1 MEIKKGI
8 SQMAEYPNVEI
19 NYVVPKSG
27 NMHYVLKDGILD
39 NGVIIATL
47 DPRHAIDEAN
57 PCQNVGV
64 FSANGDILVD
74 FNKKDIKRIT
84 DDLLLVVNS
93 VPTTSEVASLGDM
106 TAESNRNL
114 IVQMMMQ
121 EMGPTGEMIFE
132 DPYSEANVYATD
144 SYNNKLGLDCS
155 FIGKNNEGL
164 YFHTNDVNSLSKF
177 IKVEEFGENE
187 LVDNS
192 VNMDFDNTQTEDENQ
207 TGNEELQLNINPTI
221 LGGFNLPQDDS
232 LNTIQNIEEPTMGE
246 LTSEE
251 SENADTTI
259 EQSESTDT
267 ISDNEE
273 MEKTELSNIDVE
285 DDSKEDSS
293 EEKTIES
300 ENENDNEDSS
310 NADNGN
316 DADDSINTEEK
327 ETEENTKNADIES
340 ENEKDNND
348 SSNTTDNNIDVDNS
362 INNEAKE
369 TEENTKNED
378 NEEQSTENEEDIET
392 REDSDLEQDENDYNE
407 DEKVELDE
415 DNDSDND
422 NGFVNQDDY
431 DDDLEESTLE
441 EDDDD
446 EYEYRYKSKY
456 NFEEEDDIEM
466 EKTRKSTRI
475 KKVTFDDI
483 NSDTEVLD
491 DAIELINKMMEE
503 TDRLTRRIKKLETKL
518 EQKEEIIREQTEQ
531 IEKQENKKNELNNIL
546 NKANRLLDNM
556 E

>member
-8 SQMAEYPNVEI
+8 SQMAEYPNVVI

-57 PCQNVGV
+57 PCQNIGV
-64 FSANGDILVD
+64 FSAFGDILVD

-93 VPTTSEVASLGDM
+93 VPTTSEVASFGDEK
-106 TAESNRNL
+106 AEENRNL

-164 YFHTNDVNSLSKF
+164 FFHTNDVNSLSKF
-177 IKVEEFGENE
+177 IKVDEFGENE

-192 VNMDFDNTQTEDENQ
+192 IDVGFDNVQAEDENQ
-207 TGNEELQLNINPTI
+207 TDSEELQLNINPTI
-221 LGGFNLPQDDS
+221 LGGFNLPQTDS
-232 LNTIQNIEEPTMGE
+232 LNVIQNIEEPTMGE
-246 LTSEE
+246 LTNEGNEE
-251 SENADTTI
+251 ANTTV
-259 EQSESTDT
+259 EQSEAIDT
-267 ISDNEE
+267 ISNNEE
-273 MEKTELSNIDVE
+273 ITSDEEIEKTELSNMDV
-285 DDSKEDSS
+285 KEDSTE
-293 EEKTIES
+293 EEKT
-300 ENENDNEDSS
+300 ENDSVEDNTQNEEDVETTEDSDLEQNNRS
-310 NADNGN
+310 LEDDYKEEEKVDTEEEKTDDLSSIDNN
-316 DADDSINTEEK
+316 TDADDSISTDEK
-327 ETEENTKNADIES
+327 ETEENIE
-340 ENEKDNND
+340 
-348 SSNTTDNNIDVDNS
+348 
-362 INNEAKE
+362 KE
-369 TEENTKNED
+369 
-378 NEEQSTENEEDIET
+378 ENEEK
-392 REDSDLEQDENDYNE
+392 SNENDSVEDNIQNE
-407 DEKVELDE
+407 EEKTEIEE
-415 DNDSDND
+415 DNDNDDNL
-422 NGFVNQDDY
+422 VEQDDFDDNLY
-431 DDDLEESTLE
+431 DSILEDDL
-441 EDDDD
+441 DD
-446 EYEYRYKSKY
+446 EYDYRHKNKSKSKY
-456 NFEEEDDIEM
+456 SFGEEDDIEM
-466 EKTRKSTRI
+466 EKPRKSTRR

-483 NSDTEVLD
+483 SNDTEVLD

-503 TDRLTRRIKKLETKL
+503 TDRLNRKIKKLETRL

-531 IEKQENKKNELNNIL
+531 IEKQESKKSELNNLL

>member
-327 ETEENTKNADIES
+327 ETEENTKNADIE
-340 ENEKDNND
+340 
-348 SSNTTDNNIDVDNS
+348 
-362 INNEAKE
+362 
-369 TEENTKNED
+369 
-378 NEEQSTENEEDIET
+378 EQSTENEEDIET

>member
-93 VPTTSEVASLGDM
+93 VPTTSEIASLGDM

-285 DDSKEDSS
+285 DDSTEDSK
-293 EEKTIES
+293 EEKAIES

-310 NADNGN
+310 NAYNGN

-327 ETEENTKNADIES
+327 ETEENTKN
-340 ENEKDNND
+340 
-348 SSNTTDNNIDVDNS
+348 
-362 INNEAKE
+362 
-369 TEENTKNED
+369 ED
-378 NEEQSTENEEDIET
+378 NEEQSTENKEDIET

-415 DNDSDND
+415 DNDSDN
-422 NGFVNQDDY
+422 GFVNQDDY

-441 EDDDD
+441 DDDDD

-503 TDRLTRRIKKLETKL
+503 TDRLNRRIKKLETKL
-518 EQKEEIIREQTEQ
+518 EQKEEIIREQSEQ

>member
-93 VPTTSEVASLGDM
+93 VPITSEIASLGDM

-285 DDSKEDSS
+285 DDS
-293 EEKTIES
+293 T
-300 ENENDNEDSS
+300 EDSS

-327 ETEENTKNADIES
+327 ETEENI
-340 ENEKDNND
+340 
-348 SSNTTDNNIDVDNS
+348 
-362 INNEAKE
+362 
-369 TEENTKNED
+369 KNED

-392 REDSDLEQDENDYNE
+392 REDNDLEQDENDYNE

-475 KKVTFDDI
+475 KKATFDDI

>member
-27 NMHYVLKDGILD
+27 NMHYVLRDGILD

-93 VPTTSEVASLGDM
+93 VPTTSEIASLGDM
-106 TAESNRNL
+106 TAEANRNL

-285 DDSKEDSS
+285 DDS
-293 EEKTIES
+293 T
-300 ENENDNEDSS
+300 EDSS

-327 ETEENTKNADIES
+327 ETEENI
-340 ENEKDNND
+340 
-348 SSNTTDNNIDVDNS
+348 
-362 INNEAKE
+362 
-369 TEENTKNED
+369 KNED

-392 REDSDLEQDENDYNE
+392 REDNDLEQDENDYNE

-441 EDDDD
+441 EDD
-446 EYEYRYKSKY
+446 EYDYRYKSKY